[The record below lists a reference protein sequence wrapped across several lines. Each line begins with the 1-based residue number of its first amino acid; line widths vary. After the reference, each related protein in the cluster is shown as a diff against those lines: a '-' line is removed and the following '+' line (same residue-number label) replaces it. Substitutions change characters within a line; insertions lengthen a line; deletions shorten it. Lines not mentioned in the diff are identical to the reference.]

1 MIAALDPTRFFL
13 FHLCPSV
20 FICGENSSNVRVSDA
35 DDIQATLAGD
45 GEAYRRIID
54 RHQAEVAKRLRRFA
68 RAGDRNTLEQ
78 LVHDTFVEA
87 YFSLSRY
94 RGDAPLIH
102 WLHRIAVRV
111 GYKHWKSQK
120 QSRATVSLDDRDIA
134 TKSNESSVDADQ
146 LHQVLEQL
154 SPRDRLVVTLMY
166 LEGPQRRR
174 NRNADGMEQND
185 GEGASLPRPRKAAK
199 TTANAEHESTRMKD
213 ESTRMRD
220 KTNESSSI

>member
-134 TKSNESSVDADQ
+134 TKSNESNVDADQ

-166 LEGPQRRR
+166 LEDRSVEETAKLTGWSKTMVKVQAFRARGKLRKQLQLR
-174 NRNADGMEQND
+174 NTN
-185 GEGASLPRPRKAAK
+185 L
-199 TTANAEHESTRMKD
+199 HE
-213 ESTRMRD
+213 
-220 KTNESSSI
+220 